1 MISGGVKFI
10 NPFSTNVPLLYPLM
24 VNLLTMVDKK
34 EVSKDHV
41 PKILR
46 AISNTQCQKVRLEL
60 STDLSIPQ
68 AFAFGLL
75 VPQCI
80 LREGLKPQ

>member
-1 MISGGVKFI
+1 
-10 NPFSTNVPLLYPLM
+10 M

-46 AISNTQCQKVRLEL
+46 AASNTQCQKVRLEL

-68 AFAFGLL
+68 AFAFGVL
-75 VPQCI
+75 VPQ
-80 LREGLKPQ
+80 